1 MRDGIH
7 DSGRSG
13 GASSASDPAL
23 RVVTADD
30 VASALPVA
38 AAVDAL
44 EEAFGSGQVLQA
56 PTRTQ
61 LPFADGTLLAMPAV
75 RDPTSGGPLGGVK
88 VVTVRGTN
96 AQIGAPSVQGLYI
109 LFGGETLSPLAVVD
123 GVALTD
129 LRTSAVSALAARLL
143 ALPHAHRLLIFGAG
157 AQARAHLRA
166 LCAVRP
172 IDEVIVVGRDGGR
185 AAALIAEAAAMGLS
199 ARPGEPDDVARADLV
214 CTCTTS
220 PRPLFDGA
228 MLQPG
233 THVTAVGAY
242 QPHTRELDDTTVT
255 RGRLVVEDRA
265 AALAEAGELCLPIA
279 AGLLRE
285 SDIVADLSELCRGAV
300 VRRDADDITVFKS
313 VGLAVEDLV
322 VADAL
327 FRALAR
333 KP

>member
-1 MRDGIH
+1 MRDGIQAF
-7 DSGRSG
+7 
-13 GASSASDPAL
+13 GASDGSPTASASAV
-23 RVVTADD
+23 RVVTAAD
-30 VASALPVA
+30 VASALPVT

-44 EEAFGSGQVLQA
+44 EAAFGSGQSLQA

-61 LPFADGTLLAMPAV
+61 LPFADGTLLTMPAI
-75 RDPTSGGPLGGVK
+75 RDATSGAPLGGVK
-88 VVTVRGTN
+88 VVTVRGANVQT
-96 AQIGAPSVQGLYI
+96 GAPSVQGLYL

-129 LRTSAVSALAARLL
+129 LRTSAVSALATRLL
-143 ALPHAHRLLIFGAG
+143 APAHAHRLLLFGAG

-172 IDEVIVVGRDGGR
+172 VDEVVVVGRDR
-185 AAALIAEAAAMGLS
+185 TRTAALVAEAAAMGLS
-199 ARPGEPDDVARADLV
+199 ARSGEPDDVAQADLV

-255 RGRLVVEDRA
+255 RGRLVVEDRV

-285 SDIVADLSELCRGAV
+285 SDIVADLAELCRGAA
-300 VRRDADDITVFKS
+300 VRRDDDDITVFKS

-322 VADAL
+322 VADAVVH
-327 FRALAR
+327 ALSR
-333 KP
+333 RP

>member
-1 MRDGIH
+1 MRDGIQTPEPA
-7 DSGRSG
+7 GPG
-13 GASSASDPAL
+13 SASAVTAPRL
-23 RVVTADD
+23 VTADD
-30 VASALPVA
+30 VAAALPVGA
-38 AAVDAL
+38 AIDAL
-44 EEAFGSGQVLQA
+44 AQAFGAGHALQL

-61 LPFADGTLLAMPAV
+61 LPLADGTMLVMPAV
-75 RDPTSGGPLGGVK
+75 VESASDGPVGGVK
-88 VVTVRGTN
+88 VVTVRRAN
-96 AQIGAPSVQGLYI
+96 AETGAPSVQAVYL

-129 LRTSAVSALAARLL
+129 LRTSAVSALVARQL
-143 ALPHAHRLLIFGAG
+143 ALPQAHRLLIFGAG

-166 LCAVRP
+166 FCAVRP
-172 IDEVIVVGRDGGR
+172 VDEVIVVGRDVAR
-185 AAALIAEAAAMGLS
+185 AAALVDEAAAMGLA
-199 ARPGEPDDVARADLV
+199 ARAGEPGDVAQADLV

-265 AALAEAGELCLPIA
+265 AALAEAGELCLPIV

-285 SDIVADLSELCRGAV
+285 GDIVADLSELCRGAV
-300 VRRDADDITVFKS
+300 VRRSAGDITVFKS
-313 VGLAVEDLV
+313 VGLALEDLV
-322 VADAL
+322 VADAVVRGL
-327 FRALAR
+327 GDRG
-333 KP
+333 